1 MSALRLNIKQQAA
14 EDRPRE
20 KLMAKGPSAL
30 SNAELLAIL
39 IGSGTTDETAVE
51 LMQRVLADCGNSLI
65 TLGRRSLDELMSEI
79 DVTDDV
85 TGKVK
90 RMKRYKG
97 LGEAKAVTIL
107 AACELARR
115 RSEEPT
121 LVRKEIHSSVDLFNY
136 FLPKMQD
143 LPHEEC
149 YVLLMNQ
156 ACKVLGHLLVSRGG
170 LTETAVDIRMI
181 MREALLKR
189 ATVLALC
196 HNHPSGSLRPSA
208 DDDRLTD
215 RLSNS
220 CKMMGI
226 RLLDHIIV
234 TDSGFYSYCEEGKL

>member
-20 KLMAKGPSAL
+20 KLMVKGPSTL

-121 LVRKEIHSSVDLFNY
+121 LVCKEIHSSVDLFNY

-234 TDSGFYSYCEEGKL
+234 TDSGFYSYCEEGRL

>member
-107 AACELARR
+107 AASELARR

-234 TDSGFYSYCEEGKL
+234 TDSGFYSYCEEGRL

>member
-115 RSEEPT
+115 RSEEPAQ
-121 LVRKEIHSSVDLFNY
+121 VRKEIHSSVDLFNY

-234 TDSGFYSYCEEGKL
+234 TDSGFYSYCEEGRL

>member
-115 RSEEPT
+115 RSEEPA

-234 TDSGFYSYCEEGKL
+234 TDSGFYSYCEDGRL

>member
-226 RLLDHIIV
+226 RLFDHIIV
-234 TDSGFYSYCEEGKL
+234 TDSGFYSYCEEGRL

>member
-115 RSEEPT
+115 RSEEPA

-234 TDSGFYSYCEEGKL
+234 TDSGFYSYCEEGRI

>member
-115 RSEEPT
+115 RSEEPA

-136 FLPKMQD
+136 FFPKMQD

-234 TDSGFYSYCEEGKL
+234 TDSGFYSYCEEGRL

>member
-39 IGSGTTDETAVE
+39 IVSGTTDETSVE

-115 RSEEPT
+115 RSEEPA
-121 LVRKEIHSSVDLFNY
+121 LVRKENHSSVDLFNY

-234 TDSGFYSYCEEGKL
+234 TDSGFYSYCEEGRL

>member
-51 LMQRVLADCGNSLI
+51 LMQRLLADCGNSLI

-115 RSEEPT
+115 RSEEPA

-234 TDSGFYSYCEEGKL
+234 TDSGFYSYCEEGRL

>member
-97 LGEAKAVTIL
+97 LGEAKAITIL

-115 RSEEPT
+115 RSEEPA

-234 TDSGFYSYCEEGKL
+234 TDSGFYSYCEEGRL

>member
-65 TLGRRSLDELMSEI
+65 TLGRRSLDELMNEI

-90 RMKRYKG
+90 KMKRYKG

-115 RSEEPT
+115 RSEEPA

-234 TDSGFYSYCEEGKL
+234 TDSGFYSYCEEGRL

>member
-107 AACELARR
+107 ATCELARR

-234 TDSGFYSYCEEGKL
+234 TDSGFYSYCEEGRL

>member
-115 RSEEPT
+115 RSEEPA

-234 TDSGFYSYCEEGKL
+234 TDSGFYSYCEEGRL

>member
-85 TGKVK
+85 SGKVK

-234 TDSGFYSYCEEGKL
+234 TDSGFYSYCEEGRL

>member
-79 DVTDDV
+79 DVMDEA
-85 TGKVK
+85 TGKK
-90 RMKRYKG
+90 KKTKRYKG

-115 RSEEPT
+115 RSEEPISG
-121 LVRKEIHSSVDLFNY
+121 RKEIHSSVDLFNY
-136 FLPKMQD
+136 FHPKMQD

-156 ACKVLGHLLVSRGG
+156 ACKILGHLLVSRGG
-170 LTETAVDIRMI
+170 LTETAVDIRLI
-181 MREALLKR
+181 IREALLKR

-208 DDDRLTD
+208 EDDRLTD

-226 RLLDHIIV
+226 RLLDHVIV
-234 TDSGFYSYCEEGKL
+234 TDAGFYSYCEEGRL

>member
-1 MSALRLNIKQQAA
+1 MSALRLNIEQQAA

-20 KLMAKGPSAL
+20 KLMAKGTSAL

-79 DVTDDV
+79 DVMDEA
-85 TGKVK
+85 TGKK
-90 RMKRYKG
+90 KKTKRYKG

-115 RSEEPT
+115 RSEEPISE
-121 LVRKEIHSSVDLFNY
+121 RKEIHSSVDLFNY
-136 FLPKMQD
+136 FHPKMQD

-156 ACKVLGHLLVSRGG
+156 ACKILGHLLVSRGG
-170 LTETAVDIRMI
+170 LTETAVDIRLI
-181 MREALLKR
+181 LREALLKR

-208 DDDRLTD
+208 EDDRLTD

-226 RLLDHIIV
+226 RLLDHVIV
-234 TDSGFYSYCEEGKL
+234 TDAGFYSYCEEGRL

>member
-234 TDSGFYSYCEEGKL
+234 TDSGFYSYCEEGRL

>member
-115 RSEEPT
+115 RSEEPA

>member
-51 LMQRVLADCGNSLI
+51 LMQRVLADCGNSLK

-79 DVTDDV
+79 DVMDEA
-85 TGKVK
+85 TGKK
-90 RMKRYKG
+90 KKTKRYKG

-115 RSEEPT
+115 RSEEPISE
-121 LVRKEIHSSVDLFNY
+121 RKEIQSSVDLFNY
-136 FLPKMQD
+136 FHPQMQD

-156 ACKVLGHLLVSRGG
+156 ACKILGHLLVSRGG
-170 LTETAVDIRMI
+170 LTETAVDIRLI
-181 MREALLKR
+181 IREALLKR

-208 DDDRLTD
+208 EDDRLTD

-226 RLLDHIIV
+226 RLLDHVIV
-234 TDSGFYSYCEEGKL
+234 TDAGFYSYCEEGRL

>member
-79 DVTDDV
+79 DVKDDV

-115 RSEEPT
+115 RSEEPA

-234 TDSGFYSYCEEGKL
+234 TDSGFYSYCEEGRL

>member
-1 MSALRLNIKQQAA
+1 MSSLRLNIKQQAA

-234 TDSGFYSYCEEGKL
+234 TDSGFYSYCEEGRL

>member
-90 RMKRYKG
+90 KMKRYKG

-234 TDSGFYSYCEEGKL
+234 TDSGFYSYCEEGRL

>member
-1 MSALRLNIKQQAA
+1 MSALKLNIKQQAA

-208 DDDRLTD
+208 DDNRLTD

-234 TDSGFYSYCEEGKL
+234 TDSGFYSYCEEGRL

>member
-65 TLGRRSLDELMSEI
+65 TLGRRSLDELMREI

-234 TDSGFYSYCEEGKL
+234 TDSGFYSYCEEGRL

>member
-51 LMQRVLADCGNSLI
+51 LMQRVLADCGNSLK

-79 DVTDDV
+79 DVMDEA
-85 TGKVK
+85 TGKK
-90 RMKRYKG
+90 KKTKRYKG

-115 RSEEPT
+115 RSEEPISE
-121 LVRKEIHSSVDLFNY
+121 RKEIQSSVDLFNY
-136 FLPKMQD
+136 FHPKMQD

-156 ACKVLGHLLVSRGG
+156 ACKILGHLLVSRGG
-170 LTETAVDIRMI
+170 LTETAVDIRLI
-181 MREALLKR
+181 IREALLKR

-208 DDDRLTD
+208 EDDRLTD

-226 RLLDHIIV
+226 RLLDHVIV
-234 TDSGFYSYCEEGKL
+234 TDAGFYSYCEEGRL